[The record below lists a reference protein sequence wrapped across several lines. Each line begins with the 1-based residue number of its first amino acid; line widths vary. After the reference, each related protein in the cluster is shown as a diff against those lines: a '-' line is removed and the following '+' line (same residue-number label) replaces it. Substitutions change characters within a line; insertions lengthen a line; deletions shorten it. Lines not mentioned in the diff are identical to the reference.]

1 MQWRTTVVKNKSII
15 FADMKIMYCI
25 RGLHNSGGM
34 ERVLSVKANLLASRG
49 HEVSIVVLRLKGR
62 KPFFPIDPSVNIV
75 DLSAPYLS
83 LPGHPSSANAT
94 SDSPRT
100 TVSSAAGSASN
111 PASCSAIRESSAS
124 PVSSAVGSASSPST
138 GSARTESSAS
148 NPASCSAR
156 MEGVASVPAT
166 GASERLK
173 GSVRKR
179 LSRVVEM
186 LDPDVC
192 VSLCGPEV
200 RILPAVAGGRP
211 CVAEYHFSH
220 DKFYR
225 KYGGIFLYP
234 YAWLRT
240 HMLER
245 AVSEYG
251 CMVTLTEHD
260 LPIWKR
266 HCRRVER
273 IFNPVTTPPG
283 QVSRLAEK
291 RMIAVGRLEDQKN
304 FKDLVSAWSIVAERC
319 PDWRLEIFG
328 EGKLE
333 HALRSQIARLGLT
346 GSVILRG
353 VVKDIA
359 SEYSNSSALLMTSL
373 HEGFPL
379 ALVEASSFGL
389 PLISYDCPTGPSEII
404 IDAGDGGFDG
414 RGAGDGAGAGAG
426 AGARA
431 GAGAGAGTSVGADSG
446 AGADAGADAGDCDGA
461 DAGAG
466 VGTDAGADAGDC
478 DGAGAGTSVGVGAGA
493 DAGDC
498 DGAGADTNDGAD
510 AGADHCFN
518 SYGGDGA
525 GNVPAATL
533 DQAAGNTPNGYLVP
547 VGDVRT
553 LADRICR
560 IASDDNLRLRLGAAS
575 KASSHRFT
583 PETIISAW
591 EHLFSSLL

>member
-1 MQWRTTVVKNKSII
+1 MQWRTAVVKNKSII

-100 TVSSAAGSASN
+100 TVSSAVGSAAT
-111 PASCSAIRESSAS
+111 PATGSARTENSAS
-124 PVSSAVGSASSPST
+124 PASSAVGSA
-138 GSARTESSAS
+138 A
-148 NPASCSAR
+148 NL
-156 MEGVASVPAT
+156 AT

-173 GSVRKR
+173 GSVRER

-186 LDPDVC
+186 LEPDVC

-225 KYGGIFLYP
+225 KYGGIFMYP

-245 AVSEYG
+245 AVSEYD

-404 IDAGDGGFDG
+404 VDAGDGGDG
-414 RGAGDGAGAGAG
+414 G
-426 AGARA
+426 
-431 GAGAGAGTSVGADSG
+431 
-446 AGADAGADAGDCDGA
+446 
-461 DAGAG
+461 
-466 VGTDAGADAGDC
+466 
-478 DGAGAGTSVGVGAGA
+478 
-493 DAGDC
+493 
-498 DGAGADTNDGAD
+498 
-510 AGADHCFN
+510 
-518 SYGGDGA
+518 GA

-575 KASSHRFT
+575 KASSRRFT

>member
-1 MQWRTTVVKNKSII
+1 MQWRTAVVKNKSII

-100 TVSSAAGSASN
+100 TVSSAVGNAANPATGSARTENSASPASSAVASTSS
-111 PASCSAIRESSAS
+111 PASCSARTESSAS
-124 PVSSAVGSASSPST
+124 NPSTESAS
-138 GSARTESSAS
+138 TESSAS

-156 MEGVASVPAT
+156 TENSASPASSAAGIAPVPAT

-173 GSVRKR
+173 GSVRER
-179 LSRVVEM
+179 MSRVVEM

-225 KYGGIFLYP
+225 KYGGIFMYP

-245 AVSEYG
+245 AVSEYD

-404 IDAGDGGFDG
+404 VDAGD
-414 RGAGDGAGAGAG
+414 
-426 AGARA
+426 
-431 GAGAGAGTSVGADSG
+431 
-446 AGADAGADAGDCDGA
+446 
-461 DAGAG
+461 
-466 VGTDAGADAGDC
+466 
-478 DGAGAGTSVGVGAGA
+478 
-493 DAGDC
+493 
-498 DGAGADTNDGAD
+498 
-510 AGADHCFN
+510 
-518 SYGGDGA
+518 GDGA

-533 DQAAGNTPNGYLVP
+533 DQEAGNTPNGYLVP

-591 EHLFSSLL
+591 EHLFSSLH

>member
-1 MQWRTTVVKNKSII
+1 MQWRTAVVKNKSII

-83 LPGHPSSANAT
+83 LPGHPSSATAT

-100 TVSSAAGSASN
+100 TVSST
-111 PASCSAIRESSAS
+111 
-124 PVSSAVGSASSPST
+124 VGSAPGPAT

-148 NPASCSAR
+148 PVSSTVGITSTPASCSAR
-156 MEGVASVPAT
+156 TQGIASVPAT

-173 GSVRKR
+173 GSVRER

-186 LDPDVC
+186 LNPDVC

-200 RILPAVAGGRP
+200 RILPAVACGRP

-245 AVSEYG
+245 AVSEYD

-404 IDAGDGGFDG
+404 VDAGDGGD
-414 RGAGDGAGAGAG
+414 
-426 AGARA
+426 
-431 GAGAGAGTSVGADSG
+431 
-446 AGADAGADAGDCDGA
+446 
-461 DAGAG
+461 
-466 VGTDAGADAGDC
+466 
-478 DGAGAGTSVGVGAGA
+478 
-493 DAGDC
+493 
-498 DGAGADTNDGAD
+498 
-510 AGADHCFN
+510 
-518 SYGGDGA
+518 A

-533 DQAAGNTPNGYLVP
+533 DQVAGNTPNGYLVP

-560 IASDDNLRLRLGAAS
+560 IASDDSLRLRLGAAS

>member
-1 MQWRTTVVKNKSII
+1 MQWRTAVVKNKSII

-75 DLSAPYLS
+75 DLSAPS

-100 TVSSAAGSASN
+100 TVSSVAGNAPS
-111 PASCSAIRESSAS
+111 PASCSARTESSAS
-124 PVSSAVGSASSPST
+124 PVSSAVGSASGQAT
-138 GSARTESSAS
+138 CSARTEGSASPASSA
-148 NPASCSAR
+148 A
-156 MEGVASVPAT
+156 GVASVPST
-166 GASERLK
+166 MVSERLK
-173 GSVRKR
+173 GSVRER

-245 AVSEYG
+245 AVSEYD

-404 IDAGDGGFDG
+404 VDAGD
-414 RGAGDGAGAGAG
+414 
-426 AGARA
+426 
-431 GAGAGAGTSVGADSG
+431 
-446 AGADAGADAGDCDGA
+446 
-461 DAGAG
+461 
-466 VGTDAGADAGDC
+466 
-478 DGAGAGTSVGVGAGA
+478 
-493 DAGDC
+493 
-498 DGAGADTNDGAD
+498 
-510 AGADHCFN
+510 
-518 SYGGDGA
+518 GDGA

>member
-1 MQWRTTVVKNKSII
+1 MQWRTAVVKNKSII

-94 SDSPRT
+94 SDSPRS
-100 TVSSAAGSASN
+100 TVSSAVGNAANPATGSASTEGSTSSLATGS
-111 PASCSAIRESSAS
+111 ASKESSAS
-124 PVSSAVGSASSPST
+124 SPATGNARTEGSASSPST
-138 GSARTESSAS
+138 
-148 NPASCSAR
+148 
-156 MEGVASVPAT
+156 MV
-166 GASERLK
+166 SERLK
-173 GSVRKR
+173 GSVRER
-179 LSRVVEM
+179 MSRVVEM

-225 KYGGIFLYP
+225 KYGGIFMYP

-245 AVSEYG
+245 AVSEYD

-333 HALRSQIARLGLT
+333 NALRSQIDRLGLT

-404 IDAGDGGFDG
+404 VDAGDGG
-414 RGAGDGAGAGAG
+414 
-426 AGARA
+426 
-431 GAGAGAGTSVGADSG
+431 
-446 AGADAGADAGDCDGA
+446 
-461 DAGAG
+461 G
-466 VGTDAGADAGDC
+466 V
-478 DGAGAGTSVGVGAGA
+478 
-493 DAGDC
+493 
-498 DGAGADTNDGAD
+498 
-510 AGADHCFN
+510 
-518 SYGGDGA
+518 

-575 KASSHRFT
+575 KASSRRFT

>member
-1 MQWRTTVVKNKSII
+1 MQWRTAVVKNKSII

-83 LPGHPSSANAT
+83 LPGHPSSATAT

-100 TVSSAAGSASN
+100 TVSSTVGSAPG
-111 PASCSAIRESSAS
+111 PATGSARTESSAS
-124 PVSSAVGSASSPST
+124 PVSSAVGSTSVPST
-138 GSARTESSAS
+138 ESASTESSASNLASGSARTESSAS
-148 NPASCSAR
+148 PVSSAVGSTSGLATESASTESSTSSSASCSARTECSASPVSSTVGITSTPASCSAR
-156 MEGVASVPAT
+156 TQGIASVPAT

-173 GSVRKR
+173 GSVRER

-186 LDPDVC
+186 LNPDVC

-200 RILPAVAGGRP
+200 RILPAVACGRP

-225 KYGGIFLYP
+225 KYGGIFMYP

-245 AVSEYG
+245 AVSEYD

-404 IDAGDGGFDG
+404 VDAGDGG
-414 RGAGDGAGAGAG
+414 
-426 AGARA
+426 
-431 GAGAGAGTSVGADSG
+431 
-446 AGADAGADAGDCDGA
+446 
-461 DAGAG
+461 G
-466 VGTDAGADAGDC
+466 V
-478 DGAGAGTSVGVGAGA
+478 
-493 DAGDC
+493 
-498 DGAGADTNDGAD
+498 
-510 AGADHCFN
+510 
-518 SYGGDGA
+518 

-533 DQAAGNTPNGYLVP
+533 DQEAGNTPNGYLVP

-560 IASDDNLRLRLGAAS
+560 IASDNNLRLRLGAAS

>member
-1 MQWRTTVVKNKSII
+1 M
-15 FADMKIMYCI
+15 
-25 RGLHNSGGM
+25 
-34 ERVLSVKANLLASRG
+34 
-49 HEVSIVVLRLKGR
+49 
-62 KPFFPIDPSVNIV
+62 
-75 DLSAPYLS
+75 
-83 LPGHPSSANAT
+83 
-94 SDSPRT
+94 
-100 TVSSAAGSASN
+100 
-111 PASCSAIRESSAS
+111 
-124 PVSSAVGSASSPST
+124 
-138 GSARTESSAS
+138 
-148 NPASCSAR
+148 
-156 MEGVASVPAT
+156 
-166 GASERLK
+166 
-173 GSVRKR
+173 
-179 LSRVVEM
+179 SRVVEM

-225 KYGGIFLYP
+225 KYGGIFMYP

-245 AVSEYG
+245 AVSEYD

-404 IDAGDGGFDG
+404 VDAGDGGFDG
-414 RGAGDGAGAGAG
+414 DGGGVGAGAGDGAGAD
-426 AGARA
+426 
-431 GAGAGAGTSVGADSG
+431 AGTSVGAGAGAG

-461 DAGAG
+461 GAG
-466 VGTDAGADAGDC
+466 
-478 DGAGAGTSVGVGAGA
+478 
-493 DAGDC
+493 
-498 DGAGADTNDGAD
+498 TNDGAD
-510 AGADHCFN
+510 AGADHCVN
-518 SYGGDGA
+518 SYGGNGA

-533 DQAAGNTPNGYLVP
+533 DQEAGNTPNGYLVP

>member
-1 MQWRTTVVKNKSII
+1 M
-15 FADMKIMYCI
+15 
-25 RGLHNSGGM
+25 
-34 ERVLSVKANLLASRG
+34 LSVKANLLASRG

-75 DLSAPYLS
+75 DLSAPCLS

-100 TVSSAAGSASN
+100 TVSSA
-111 PASCSAIRESSAS
+111 
-124 PVSSAVGSASSPST
+124 VGSTSS
-138 GSARTESSAS
+138 
-148 NPASCSAR
+148 PASCSAR
-156 MEGVASVPAT
+156 TENITSSPSTMV
-166 GASERLK
+166 SERLK

-200 RILPAVAGGRP
+200 RILPAAAGGRP

-225 KYGGIFLYP
+225 KYGGIFMYP

-245 AVSEYG
+245 AVSEYD

-304 FKDLVSAWSIVAERC
+304 FKDLVSAWSIVAERF

-404 IDAGDGGFDG
+404 VDAGDGGF
-414 RGAGDGAGAGAG
+414 
-426 AGARA
+426 
-431 GAGAGAGTSVGADSG
+431 
-446 AGADAGADAGDCDGA
+446 
-461 DAGAG
+461 
-466 VGTDAGADAGDC
+466 
-478 DGAGAGTSVGVGAGA
+478 
-493 DAGDC
+493 
-498 DGAGADTNDGAD
+498 
-510 AGADHCFN
+510 
-518 SYGGDGA
+518 

-575 KASSHRFT
+575 KASSRRFT

>member
-1 MQWRTTVVKNKSII
+1 MQWRTAVVKNKSII

-100 TVSSAAGSASN
+100 TVSSAVGST
-111 PASCSAIRESSAS
+111 AS
-124 PVSSAVGSASSPST
+124 PAT
-138 GSARTESSAS
+138 GSARTE
-148 NPASCSAR
+148 
-156 MEGVASVPAT
+156 GIASVPAT

-225 KYGGIFLYP
+225 KYGGIFMYP

-245 AVSEYG
+245 AVSEYD

-404 IDAGDGGFDG
+404 VDAGDGG
-414 RGAGDGAGAGAG
+414 
-426 AGARA
+426 
-431 GAGAGAGTSVGADSG
+431 
-446 AGADAGADAGDCDGA
+446 
-461 DAGAG
+461 G
-466 VGTDAGADAGDC
+466 V
-478 DGAGAGTSVGVGAGA
+478 
-493 DAGDC
+493 
-498 DGAGADTNDGAD
+498 
-510 AGADHCFN
+510 
-518 SYGGDGA
+518 

>member
-1 MQWRTTVVKNKSII
+1 MQWRTAVVKNKSII

-100 TVSSAAGSASN
+100 TVSSAVGSAPG
-111 PASCSAIRESSAS
+111 PATGSARTENIAS
-124 PVSSAVGSASSPST
+124 PVSSAAGIASNPATGSASTESSAANPAT
-138 GSARTESSAS
+138 ERARTESITSS
-148 NPASCSAR
+148 
-156 MEGVASVPAT
+156 PAT
-166 GASERLK
+166 MASERLK

-225 KYGGIFLYP
+225 KYGGIFMYP

-245 AVSEYG
+245 AVSEYD

-404 IDAGDGGFDG
+404 IDAGDGG
-414 RGAGDGAGAGAG
+414 
-426 AGARA
+426 
-431 GAGAGAGTSVGADSG
+431 
-446 AGADAGADAGDCDGA
+446 
-461 DAGAG
+461 G
-466 VGTDAGADAGDC
+466 V
-478 DGAGAGTSVGVGAGA
+478 
-493 DAGDC
+493 
-498 DGAGADTNDGAD
+498 
-510 AGADHCFN
+510 
-518 SYGGDGA
+518 

-575 KASSHRFT
+575 KASSRRFT

>member
-1 MQWRTTVVKNKSII
+1 MQWRTAVVKNKSII

-83 LPGHPSSANAT
+83 LPGHSSSANAT
-94 SDSPRT
+94 SDSPRS
-100 TVSSAAGSASN
+100 TVSSTVGSAPGPATGSASTESSASPVTSAAGN
-111 PASCSAIRESSAS
+111 AASPASCSASTESNAASPASCSARTESSAS
-124 PVSSAVGSASSPST
+124 PVSSAAGITSVPST
-138 GSARTESSAS
+138 MAA
-148 NPASCSAR
+148 
-156 MEGVASVPAT
+156 
-166 GASERLK
+166 ERLK
-173 GSVRKR
+173 GSVRER

-225 KYGGIFLYP
+225 KYGGIFMYP

-245 AVSEYG
+245 AVSEYD

-404 IDAGDGGFDG
+404 VDAGDGG
-414 RGAGDGAGAGAG
+414 
-426 AGARA
+426 
-431 GAGAGAGTSVGADSG
+431 
-446 AGADAGADAGDCDGA
+446 
-461 DAGAG
+461 
-466 VGTDAGADAGDC
+466 
-478 DGAGAGTSVGVGAGA
+478 
-493 DAGDC
+493 
-498 DGAGADTNDGAD
+498 
-510 AGADHCFN
+510 
-518 SYGGDGA
+518 GA
-525 GNVPAATL
+525 GNVPAATF

-575 KASSHRFT
+575 KASSRRFT

>member
-1 MQWRTTVVKNKSII
+1 MQWRTAVVKNKSII

-83 LPGHPSSANAT
+83 LPGHPSSATAT

-100 TVSSAAGSASN
+100 TVSSTVGSAPG
-111 PASCSAIRESSAS
+111 PATGSARTESSAS
-124 PVSSAVGSASSPST
+124 PVSSAVGSTSVPST
-138 GSARTESSAS
+138 ESASTESSASNLASGSARTESSAS
-148 NPASCSAR
+148 PVSSAVGSTSGLATESASTESSTSSSASCSARTECSASPVSSTVGITSTPASCSAR
-156 MEGVASVPAT
+156 TQGIASVPAT

-173 GSVRKR
+173 GSVRER

-186 LDPDVC
+186 LNPDVC

-200 RILPAVAGGRP
+200 RILPAVACGRP

-225 KYGGIFLYP
+225 KYGGIFMYP

-245 AVSEYG
+245 AVSEYD

-404 IDAGDGGFDG
+404 VDAGDGGD
-414 RGAGDGAGAGAG
+414 
-426 AGARA
+426 
-431 GAGAGAGTSVGADSG
+431 
-446 AGADAGADAGDCDGA
+446 
-461 DAGAG
+461 
-466 VGTDAGADAGDC
+466 
-478 DGAGAGTSVGVGAGA
+478 
-493 DAGDC
+493 
-498 DGAGADTNDGAD
+498 
-510 AGADHCFN
+510 
-518 SYGGDGA
+518 A

-533 DQAAGNTPNGYLVP
+533 DQVAGNTPNGYLVP

-560 IASDDNLRLRLGAAS
+560 IASDDSLRLRLGAAS
-575 KASSHRFT
+575 KASSRRFT

>member
-1 MQWRTTVVKNKSII
+1 MQWRTAVVKNKSII

-83 LPGHPSSANAT
+83 LPGHPSSATAT

-100 TVSSAAGSASN
+100 TVSSTVGSAPG
-111 PASCSAIRESSAS
+111 PATGSARTESSAS
-124 PVSSAVGSASSPST
+124 PVSSAVGSTSGLATESASTESST
-138 GSARTESSAS
+138 SSSASCSARTECSAS
-148 NPASCSAR
+148 PVSSTVGIASTPASCSAST
-156 MEGVASVPAT
+156 EGVASVPAT

-225 KYGGIFLYP
+225 KYGGIFMYP

-245 AVSEYG
+245 AVSEYD

-404 IDAGDGGFDG
+404 VDAGDGGD
-414 RGAGDGAGAGAG
+414 
-426 AGARA
+426 
-431 GAGAGAGTSVGADSG
+431 
-446 AGADAGADAGDCDGA
+446 
-461 DAGAG
+461 
-466 VGTDAGADAGDC
+466 
-478 DGAGAGTSVGVGAGA
+478 
-493 DAGDC
+493 
-498 DGAGADTNDGAD
+498 
-510 AGADHCFN
+510 
-518 SYGGDGA
+518 A

-533 DQAAGNTPNGYLVP
+533 DQVAGNTPNGYLVP

-560 IASDDNLRLRLGAAS
+560 IASDDSLRLRLGAAS

>member
-1 MQWRTTVVKNKSII
+1 M
-15 FADMKIMYCI
+15 
-25 RGLHNSGGM
+25 
-34 ERVLSVKANLLASRG
+34 LSVKANLLASRG

-83 LPGHPSSANAT
+83 LPGHSSSANAT

-100 TVSSAAGSASN
+100 TVSSAVGSTSV
-111 PASCSAIRESSAS
+111 PASCSARTESIAS
-124 PVSSAVGSASSPST
+124 PVSSAVGSTPGSASC
-138 GSARTESSAS
+138 SARTECSAS
-148 NPASCSAR
+148 PVSSTVGIASTPASCSAST
-156 MEGVASVPAT
+156 EGVASVLAT

-179 LSRVVEM
+179 LARVVEM

-225 KYGGIFLYP
+225 KYGGIFMYP

-245 AVSEYG
+245 AVSEYD

-414 RGAGDGAGAGAG
+414 DGAGAGAGAGDGAGGGADVG

-431 GAGAGAGTSVGADSG
+431 GAGAGAGTSVGAD
-446 AGADAGADAGDCDGA
+446 A
-461 DAGAG
+461 
-466 VGTDAGADAGDC
+466 V
-478 DGAGAGTSVGVGAGA
+478 
-493 DAGDC
+493 
-498 DGAGADTNDGAD
+498 
-510 AGADHCFN
+510 ADHCVN

-525 GNVPAATL
+525 GNVPAATF

-575 KASSHRFT
+575 KASSRRFT

>member
-1 MQWRTTVVKNKSII
+1 
-15 FADMKIMYCI
+15 
-25 RGLHNSGGM
+25 
-34 ERVLSVKANLLASRG
+34 
-49 HEVSIVVLRLKGR
+49 
-62 KPFFPIDPSVNIV
+62 
-75 DLSAPYLS
+75 
-83 LPGHPSSANAT
+83 
-94 SDSPRT
+94 
-100 TVSSAAGSASN
+100 
-111 PASCSAIRESSAS
+111 
-124 PVSSAVGSASSPST
+124 
-138 GSARTESSAS
+138 
-148 NPASCSAR
+148 
-156 MEGVASVPAT
+156 
-166 GASERLK
+166 
-173 GSVRKR
+173 
-179 LSRVVEM
+179 M

-225 KYGGIFLYP
+225 KYGGIFMYP

-245 AVSEYG
+245 AVSEYD

-404 IDAGDGGFDG
+404 VDAGDGGFDG
-414 RGAGDGAGAGAG
+414 RGGGAGAGV
-426 AGARA
+426 
-431 GAGAGAGTSVGADSG
+431 GAGAGTS
-446 AGADAGADAGDCDGA
+446 DGA
-461 DAGAG
+461 DA
-466 VGTDAGADAGDC
+466 V
-478 DGAGAGTSVGVGAGA
+478 
-493 DAGDC
+493 
-498 DGAGADTNDGAD
+498 
-510 AGADHCFN
+510 ADHCFN

-533 DQAAGNTPNGYLVP
+533 DQEAGNTPNGYLVP

-575 KASSHRFT
+575 KASSRRFT

>member
-1 MQWRTTVVKNKSII
+1 
-15 FADMKIMYCI
+15 MKIMYCI

-94 SDSPRT
+94 SDSPRS

-111 PASCSAIRESSAS
+111 PASCSAIMESSAS
-124 PVSSAVGSASSPST
+124 PVSSAAGNAASPATGSASTESSTSSPASCSARTESITSRPAT
-138 GSARTESSAS
+138 GSARTE
-148 NPASCSAR
+148 
-156 MEGVASVPAT
+156 GIASVPAT

-173 GSVRKR
+173 GSVRKQ

-245 AVSEYG
+245 AVSEYD

-389 PLISYDCPTGPSEII
+389 PLLSYDCPTGPSEII
-404 IDAGDGGFDG
+404 VDAGDGG
-414 RGAGDGAGAGAG
+414 
-426 AGARA
+426 
-431 GAGAGAGTSVGADSG
+431 
-446 AGADAGADAGDCDGA
+446 
-461 DAGAG
+461 G
-466 VGTDAGADAGDC
+466 V
-478 DGAGAGTSVGVGAGA
+478 
-493 DAGDC
+493 
-498 DGAGADTNDGAD
+498 
-510 AGADHCFN
+510 
-518 SYGGDGA
+518 

-533 DQAAGNTPNGYLVP
+533 NQAAGNTPNGYLVP

-591 EHLFSSLL
+591 EHLFFSLL

>member
-1 MQWRTTVVKNKSII
+1 MQWRTAVVKNKSII

-100 TVSSAAGSASN
+100 TVSSAVGSTSSL
-111 PASCSAIRESSAS
+111 ASCSARTENSAS
-124 PVSSAVGSASSPST
+124 PVSSA
-138 GSARTESSAS
+138 
-148 NPASCSAR
+148 
-156 MEGVASVPAT
+156 EGIAPGLAT

-225 KYGGIFLYP
+225 KYGGIFMYP

-245 AVSEYG
+245 AVSEYD

-404 IDAGDGGFDG
+404 VDAGDGGFDG
-414 RGAGDGAGAGAG
+414 RGAGDGAGAGGGAGTCDG

-431 GAGAGAGTSVGADSG
+431 GAGAGAGTSVGAD
-446 AGADAGADAGDCDGA
+446 A
-461 DAGAG
+461 
-466 VGTDAGADAGDC
+466 V
-478 DGAGAGTSVGVGAGA
+478 
-493 DAGDC
+493 
-498 DGAGADTNDGAD
+498 
-510 AGADHCFN
+510 ADHCFN

-575 KASSHRFT
+575 KASSRRFT

-591 EHLFSSLL
+591 EHLFSSLH

>member
-1 MQWRTTVVKNKSII
+1 MQWRTAVVKNKSII

-100 TVSSAAGSASN
+100 TVSSAVGST
-111 PASCSAIRESSAS
+111 AS
-124 PVSSAVGSASSPST
+124 PAT
-138 GSARTESSAS
+138 GSARTE
-148 NPASCSAR
+148 
-156 MEGVASVPAT
+156 GIASVPAT

-225 KYGGIFLYP
+225 KYGGIFMYP

-245 AVSEYG
+245 AVSEYD

-404 IDAGDGGFDG
+404 VDAGDGGFDG
-414 RGAGDGAGAGAG
+414 DGRGAGAGAG
-426 AGARA
+426 A
-431 GAGAGAGTSVGADSG
+431 D
-446 AGADAGADAGDCDGA
+446 
-461 DAGAG
+461 
-466 VGTDAGADAGDC
+466 
-478 DGAGAGTSVGVGAGA
+478 
-493 DAGDC
+493 
-498 DGAGADTNDGAD
+498 
-510 AGADHCFN
+510 
-518 SYGGDGA
+518 A

-575 KASSHRFT
+575 KASSRRFT

>member
-1 MQWRTTVVKNKSII
+1 M
-15 FADMKIMYCI
+15 
-25 RGLHNSGGM
+25 
-34 ERVLSVKANLLASRG
+34 LSVKANLLASRG

-94 SDSPRT
+94 SDSPRS

-111 PASCSAIRESSAS
+111 PASCSAIMESSAS
-124 PVSSAVGSASSPST
+124 PVSSAAGNAASPATGSASTESSTSSPASCSARTESITSRPAT
-138 GSARTESSAS
+138 GSARTE
-148 NPASCSAR
+148 
-156 MEGVASVPAT
+156 GVAPVPST
-166 GASERLK
+166 MASERLK

-225 KYGGIFLYP
+225 KYGGIFMYP

-245 AVSEYG
+245 AVSEYD

-404 IDAGDGGFDG
+404 VDAGDGG
-414 RGAGDGAGAGAG
+414 
-426 AGARA
+426 
-431 GAGAGAGTSVGADSG
+431 
-446 AGADAGADAGDCDGA
+446 
-461 DAGAG
+461 G
-466 VGTDAGADAGDC
+466 V
-478 DGAGAGTSVGVGAGA
+478 
-493 DAGDC
+493 
-498 DGAGADTNDGAD
+498 
-510 AGADHCFN
+510 
-518 SYGGDGA
+518 

-533 DQAAGNTPNGYLVP
+533 NQAAGNTPNGYLVP

>member
-100 TVSSAAGSASN
+100 TVSSAVGST
-111 PASCSAIRESSAS
+111 AS
-124 PVSSAVGSASSPST
+124 PAT
-138 GSARTESSAS
+138 GSARTE
-148 NPASCSAR
+148 
-156 MEGVASVPAT
+156 GIASVPAT

-225 KYGGIFLYP
+225 KYGGIFMYP

-245 AVSEYG
+245 AVSEYD

-404 IDAGDGGFDG
+404 VDAGDGG
-414 RGAGDGAGAGAG
+414 
-426 AGARA
+426 
-431 GAGAGAGTSVGADSG
+431 
-446 AGADAGADAGDCDGA
+446 
-461 DAGAG
+461 G
-466 VGTDAGADAGDC
+466 V
-478 DGAGAGTSVGVGAGA
+478 
-493 DAGDC
+493 
-498 DGAGADTNDGAD
+498 
-510 AGADHCFN
+510 
-518 SYGGDGA
+518 

-533 DQAAGNTPNGYLVP
+533 NQAAGNTPNGYLVP

>member
-1 MQWRTTVVKNKSII
+1 MQWRTAVVKNKSII

-94 SDSPRT
+94 SNSPRT
-100 TVSSAAGSASN
+100 TVSSTVGSTSSS
-111 PASCSAIRESSAS
+111 ASCSARTENSAS
-124 PVSSAVGSASSPST
+124 PASSAVGTTSVPST
-138 GSARTESSAS
+138 GSARTESITPSPS
-148 NPASCSAR
+148 T
-156 MEGVASVPAT
+156 M
-166 GASERLK
+166 ASERLK
-173 GSVRKR
+173 GSVRER

-225 KYGGIFLYP
+225 KYGGIFMYP

-245 AVSEYG
+245 AVSEYD

-404 IDAGDGGFDG
+404 VDA
-414 RGAGDGAGAGAG
+414 
-426 AGARA
+426 
-431 GAGAGAGTSVGADSG
+431 
-446 AGADAGADAGDCDGA
+446 
-461 DAGAG
+461 
-466 VGTDAGADAGDC
+466 
-478 DGAGAGTSVGVGAGA
+478 
-493 DAGDC
+493 
-498 DGAGADTNDGAD
+498 
-510 AGADHCFN
+510 
-518 SYGGDGA
+518 GDGA
-525 GNVPAATL
+525 GNVPEATL

-575 KASSHRFT
+575 KASSRRFT

>member
-1 MQWRTTVVKNKSII
+1 MQWRTAVVKNKSII

-94 SDSPRT
+94 SDSPRST
-100 TVSSAAGSASN
+100 VSSAVGSAVNPATGSARTENSASPAFSAVGSTSVPSTESASTESSAYTVSSAVGSAASPASCSARTESIAYTVSSAAGNAASPATGSA
-111 PASCSAIRESSAS
+111 RTESSAS
-124 PVSSAVGSASSPST
+124 PVSSAVGITSGPAT
-138 GSARTESSAS
+138 GNARTESIASPVSSAVGS
-148 NPASCSAR
+148 TPGLASCSAR
-156 MEGVASVPAT
+156 TENIASPASSAAGITSVPST
-166 GASERLK
+166 MVSERLK

-179 LSRVVEM
+179 LARVVEM

-245 AVSEYG
+245 AVSEYD

-404 IDAGDGGFDG
+404 VDAGDGG
-414 RGAGDGAGAGAG
+414 
-426 AGARA
+426 
-431 GAGAGAGTSVGADSG
+431 
-446 AGADAGADAGDCDGA
+446 
-461 DAGAG
+461 G
-466 VGTDAGADAGDC
+466 V
-478 DGAGAGTSVGVGAGA
+478 
-493 DAGDC
+493 
-498 DGAGADTNDGAD
+498 
-510 AGADHCFN
+510 
-518 SYGGDGA
+518 

>member
-100 TVSSAAGSASN
+100 TVSSA
-111 PASCSAIRESSAS
+111 
-124 PVSSAVGSASSPST
+124 VGIASSPAT

-148 NPASCSAR
+148 PVSSAA
-156 MEGVASVPAT
+156 GIASVPAT

-179 LSRVVEM
+179 LARVVEM

-245 AVSEYG
+245 AVSEYD

-404 IDAGDGGFDG
+404 VDAGDGG
-414 RGAGDGAGAGAG
+414 
-426 AGARA
+426 
-431 GAGAGAGTSVGADSG
+431 
-446 AGADAGADAGDCDGA
+446 
-461 DAGAG
+461 G
-466 VGTDAGADAGDC
+466 V
-478 DGAGAGTSVGVGAGA
+478 
-493 DAGDC
+493 
-498 DGAGADTNDGAD
+498 
-510 AGADHCFN
+510 
-518 SYGGDGA
+518 

-533 DQAAGNTPNGYLVP
+533 DQEAGNTPNGYLVP

>member
-1 MQWRTTVVKNKSII
+1 MKNKSII

-94 SDSPRT
+94 SDSPRS

-111 PASCSAIRESSAS
+111 PASCSAIMESSAS
-124 PVSSAVGSASSPST
+124 PVSSAAGNAASPATGSASTESSTSSPASCSARTESITSRPAT
-138 GSARTESSAS
+138 GSARTE
-148 NPASCSAR
+148 
-156 MEGVASVPAT
+156 GVAPVPST
-166 GASERLK
+166 MASERLK

-225 KYGGIFLYP
+225 KYGGIFMYP

-245 AVSEYG
+245 AVSEYD

-404 IDAGDGGFDG
+404 VDAGDGG
-414 RGAGDGAGAGAG
+414 
-426 AGARA
+426 
-431 GAGAGAGTSVGADSG
+431 
-446 AGADAGADAGDCDGA
+446 
-461 DAGAG
+461 G
-466 VGTDAGADAGDC
+466 V
-478 DGAGAGTSVGVGAGA
+478 
-493 DAGDC
+493 
-498 DGAGADTNDGAD
+498 
-510 AGADHCFN
+510 
-518 SYGGDGA
+518 

-533 DQAAGNTPNGYLVP
+533 NQAAGNTPNGYLVP

>member
-1 MQWRTTVVKNKSII
+1 M
-15 FADMKIMYCI
+15 
-25 RGLHNSGGM
+25 
-34 ERVLSVKANLLASRG
+34 LSVKANLLASRG

-94 SDSPRT
+94 SDSPRS
-100 TVSSAAGSASN
+100 TVSSAVGSTPNPVTGSASTESSASN
-111 PASCSAIRESSAS
+111 PASCSAIRESSAYT
-124 PVSSAVGSASSPST
+124 VSSAAGNAANPAT
-138 GSARTESSAS
+138 GSARMESIAPSL
-148 NPASCSAR
+148 
-156 MEGVASVPAT
+156 AT

-173 GSVRKR
+173 GSVRER

-225 KYGGIFLYP
+225 KYGGIFMYP

-245 AVSEYG
+245 AVSEYD

-404 IDAGDGGFDG
+404 VDAGD
-414 RGAGDGAGAGAG
+414 
-426 AGARA
+426 
-431 GAGAGAGTSVGADSG
+431 
-446 AGADAGADAGDCDGA
+446 
-461 DAGAG
+461 
-466 VGTDAGADAGDC
+466 
-478 DGAGAGTSVGVGAGA
+478 
-493 DAGDC
+493 
-498 DGAGADTNDGAD
+498 
-510 AGADHCFN
+510 
-518 SYGGDGA
+518 GDGA

>member
-1 MQWRTTVVKNKSII
+1 M
-15 FADMKIMYCI
+15 
-25 RGLHNSGGM
+25 
-34 ERVLSVKANLLASRG
+34 LSVKANLLASRG

-94 SDSPRT
+94 SDSPRS

-111 PASCSAIRESSAS
+111 PASCSAIMESSAS
-124 PVSSAVGSASSPST
+124 PVSSAAGNAASPATGSASTESSTSSPASCSARTESITSRPAT
-138 GSARTESSAS
+138 GSARTE
-148 NPASCSAR
+148 
-156 MEGVASVPAT
+156 GVAPVPST
-166 GASERLK
+166 MASERLK

-225 KYGGIFLYP
+225 KYGGIFMYP

-245 AVSEYG
+245 AVSEYD

-404 IDAGDGGFDG
+404 VDAGDGGD
-414 RGAGDGAGAGAG
+414 
-426 AGARA
+426 
-431 GAGAGAGTSVGADSG
+431 
-446 AGADAGADAGDCDGA
+446 
-461 DAGAG
+461 
-466 VGTDAGADAGDC
+466 
-478 DGAGAGTSVGVGAGA
+478 
-493 DAGDC
+493 
-498 DGAGADTNDGAD
+498 
-510 AGADHCFN
+510 
-518 SYGGDGA
+518 A

-533 DQAAGNTPNGYLVP
+533 DQEAGNTPNGYLVP

-591 EHLFSSLL
+591 EHLFFSLL

>member
-1 MQWRTTVVKNKSII
+1 M
-15 FADMKIMYCI
+15 
-25 RGLHNSGGM
+25 
-34 ERVLSVKANLLASRG
+34 LSVKANLLASRG

-100 TVSSAAGSASN
+100 TVSSAVGSTSVPSTESAS
-111 PASCSAIRESSAS
+111 
-124 PVSSAVGSASSPST
+124 
-138 GSARTESSAS
+138 TESSAS

-156 MEGVASVPAT
+156 TENSASPASSAEGIASGPAT
-166 GASERLK
+166 MASERLK
-173 GSVRKR
+173 GSVRER

-225 KYGGIFLYP
+225 KYGGIFMYP

-245 AVSEYG
+245 AVSEYD

-404 IDAGDGGFDG
+404 VDAGDGGFDG
-414 RGAGDGAGAGAG
+414 DGRGAGAGAGDGAGGGA
-426 AGARA
+426 
-431 GAGAGAGTSVGADSG
+431 S
-446 AGADAGADAGDCDGA
+446 DGA
-461 DAGAG
+461 DA
-466 VGTDAGADAGDC
+466 DAGADAGDC
-478 DGAGAGTSVGVGAGA
+478 DGAGAG
-493 DAGDC
+493 
-498 DGAGADTNDGAD
+498 TNDGAD

-518 SYGGDGA
+518 SYGGNGA
-525 GNVPAATL
+525 GNVPAATF

-575 KASSHRFT
+575 KASSRRFT

>member
-94 SDSPRT
+94 SDSPRST
-100 TVSSAAGSASN
+100 
-111 PASCSAIRESSAS
+111 
-124 PVSSAVGSASSPST
+124 VSSAVGSAATPASC
-138 GSARTESSAS
+138 SARTESSAS
-148 NPASCSAR
+148 PVTSAAGSTSVPSTESASTESSASPASSAS
-156 MEGVASVPAT
+156 GSASNPST
-166 GASERLK
+166 MASERLK
-173 GSVRKR
+173 GSVRER

-225 KYGGIFLYP
+225 KYGGIFMYP

-245 AVSEYG
+245 AVSEYD

-283 QVSRLAEK
+283 QVSRLAKK

-333 HALRSQIARLGLT
+333 NALRSQITRLGLT

-404 IDAGDGGFDG
+404 VDAGDGG
-414 RGAGDGAGAGAG
+414 
-426 AGARA
+426 
-431 GAGAGAGTSVGADSG
+431 
-446 AGADAGADAGDCDGA
+446 
-461 DAGAG
+461 G
-466 VGTDAGADAGDC
+466 V
-478 DGAGAGTSVGVGAGA
+478 
-493 DAGDC
+493 
-498 DGAGADTNDGAD
+498 
-510 AGADHCFN
+510 
-518 SYGGDGA
+518 
-525 GNVPAATL
+525 GNVPEATL
-533 DQAAGNTPNGYLVP
+533 DQEAGNTPNGYLVP

-575 KASSHRFT
+575 KASSRRFT

-591 EHLFSSLL
+591 EHLFFSLL

>member
-1 MQWRTTVVKNKSII
+1 MQWRTAVVKNKSII

-34 ERVLSVKANLLASRG
+34 ERVLSVKANLLVSRG

-100 TVSSAAGSASN
+100 TVSSAVGSAAT
-111 PASCSAIRESSAS
+111 PATGSARRENSAYM
-124 PVSSAVGSASSPST
+124 VSSAVGSASSPAT
-138 GSARTESSAS
+138 GNARTQGSTS
-148 NPASCSAR
+148 NPST
-156 MEGVASVPAT
+156 M
-166 GASERLK
+166 ASERLK
-173 GSVRKR
+173 GSVRER

-225 KYGGIFLYP
+225 KYGGIFMYP

-245 AVSEYG
+245 AVSEYD

-404 IDAGDGGFDG
+404 IDAGPGGFDG
-414 RGAGDGAGAGAG
+414 DGRGAGAGAGDGAGVDAGAGDGAGA
-426 AGARA
+426 
-431 GAGAGAGTSVGADSG
+431 D
-446 AGADAGADAGDCDGA
+446 
-461 DAGAG
+461 
-466 VGTDAGADAGDC
+466 
-478 DGAGAGTSVGVGAGA
+478 
-493 DAGDC
+493 
-498 DGAGADTNDGAD
+498 
-510 AGADHCFN
+510 
-518 SYGGDGA
+518 A

>member
-1 MQWRTTVVKNKSII
+1 MQWRTAVVKNKSII

-94 SDSPRT
+94 SDSPRSM
-100 TVSSAAGSASN
+100 VSSAVGSTSSLASCSTRTENSVSPDSSAVGTTSVPSTGSASTEGSASN
-111 PASCSAIRESSAS
+111 PASCSAIMESIAS
-124 PVSSAVGSASSPST
+124 PVSLAVGSTSSPAPGSARTENIAPSPATGSGRTESSVSPDSSAVGTTSVPSPGSARTENIAPSPST
-138 GSARTESSAS
+138 GSARMEGSAS
-148 NPASCSAR
+148 SPASCSAR
-156 MEGVASVPAT
+156 TQGITSVQSTMA
-166 GASERLK
+166 AERLK

-225 KYGGIFLYP
+225 KYGGIFMYP

-245 AVSEYG
+245 AVSEYD

-379 ALVEASSFGL
+379 ALVEASSLGL
-389 PLISYDCPTGPSEII
+389 PLVSYDCPTGPSEII
-404 IDAGDGGFDG
+404 IDAGAGG
-414 RGAGDGAGAGAG
+414 
-426 AGARA
+426 
-431 GAGAGAGTSVGADSG
+431 
-446 AGADAGADAGDCDGA
+446 
-461 DAGAG
+461 G
-466 VGTDAGADAGDC
+466 VG
-478 DGAGAGTSVGVGAGA
+478 
-493 DAGDC
+493 
-498 DGAGADTNDGAD
+498 
-510 AGADHCFN
+510 
-518 SYGGDGA
+518 
-525 GNVPAATL
+525 NVSAATL

>member
-1 MQWRTTVVKNKSII
+1 MQWRTAVVKNKSII

-94 SDSPRT
+94 SDSPRS
-100 TVSSAAGSASN
+100 TVSST
-111 PASCSAIRESSAS
+111 
-124 PVSSAVGSASSPST
+124 VGSAPGPAT

-148 NPASCSAR
+148 PVTSAAGSAASLATESARTESSAYTVSSAAGSTPVPASCSAR
-156 MEGVASVPAT
+156 TESSASPVFSAVGSTSSPASCSARTESSASPASSAAGSASVPST
-166 GASERLK
+166 MASERLK

-179 LSRVVEM
+179 LARVVEM

-225 KYGGIFLYP
+225 KYGGIFMYP

-245 AVSEYG
+245 AVSEYD

-404 IDAGDGGFDG
+404 VDAGDG
-414 RGAGDGAGAGAG
+414 
-426 AGARA
+426 
-431 GAGAGAGTSVGADSG
+431 
-446 AGADAGADAGDCDGA
+446 
-461 DAGAG
+461 
-466 VGTDAGADAGDC
+466 
-478 DGAGAGTSVGVGAGA
+478 
-493 DAGDC
+493 
-498 DGAGADTNDGAD
+498 N
-510 AGADHCFN
+510 
-518 SYGGDGA
+518 GA

-533 DQAAGNTPNGYLVP
+533 DQASGNTPNGYLVP

-575 KASSHRFT
+575 KASSRRFT

-591 EHLFSSLL
+591 EHLFFSLL

>member
-1 MQWRTTVVKNKSII
+1 MQWRTAVVKNKSII

-34 ERVLSVKANLLASRG
+34 ERVLSVKANILVSRG

-94 SDSPRT
+94 SDSPRS
-100 TVSSAAGSASN
+100 TVSSAVGSVSN
-111 PASCSAIRESSAS
+111 PASCSARAEISAYTVSSAVGNAANPATGSARRESSAS
-124 PVSSAVGSASSPST
+124 PVSSTVGSASSPAT
-138 GSARTESSAS
+138 GSASTESSAS
-148 NPASCSAR
+148 NPATGSAI
-156 MEGVASVPAT
+156 MESSASPVSSAAGITPGPST
-166 GASERLK
+166 MASERLK
-173 GSVRKR
+173 GSVRER
-179 LSRVVEM
+179 LARVVEM

-225 KYGGIFLYP
+225 KYGGIFMYP

-245 AVSEYG
+245 AVSEYD

-319 PDWRLEIFG
+319 PDWILEIFG

-404 IDAGDGGFDG
+404 VDA
-414 RGAGDGAGAGAG
+414 
-426 AGARA
+426 
-431 GAGAGAGTSVGADSG
+431 
-446 AGADAGADAGDCDGA
+446 
-461 DAGAG
+461 
-466 VGTDAGADAGDC
+466 
-478 DGAGAGTSVGVGAGA
+478 
-493 DAGDC
+493 
-498 DGAGADTNDGAD
+498 
-510 AGADHCFN
+510 
-518 SYGGDGA
+518 GDGA

-575 KASSHRFT
+575 KASSRRFT

>member
-1 MQWRTTVVKNKSII
+1 MQWRTAVVKNKSII

-83 LPGHPSSANAT
+83 FPGHPSSANAT

-100 TVSSAAGSASN
+100 TVSSAVGSAPGLATGSAST
-111 PASCSAIRESSAS
+111 ESSAS
-124 PVSSAVGSASSPST
+124 PVSSAAGITSVQST
-138 GSARTESSAS
+138 
-148 NPASCSAR
+148 
-156 MEGVASVPAT
+156 M
-166 GASERLK
+166 ASERLK

-179 LSRVVEM
+179 LARVVEM

-225 KYGGIFLYP
+225 KYGGIFMYP

-245 AVSEYG
+245 AVSEYD

-404 IDAGDGGFDG
+404 VDAGPG
-414 RGAGDGAGAGAG
+414 
-426 AGARA
+426 
-431 GAGAGAGTSVGADSG
+431 
-446 AGADAGADAGDCDGA
+446 
-461 DAGAG
+461 
-466 VGTDAGADAGDC
+466 
-478 DGAGAGTSVGVGAGA
+478 
-493 DAGDC
+493 
-498 DGAGADTNDGAD
+498 
-510 AGADHCFN
+510 
-518 SYGGDGA
+518 GGDGA

-583 PETIISAW
+583 PETIISVW

>member
-1 MQWRTTVVKNKSII
+1 MQWRTAVVKNKSII

-100 TVSSAAGSASN
+100 TVSSAVGST
-111 PASCSAIRESSAS
+111 AS
-124 PVSSAVGSASSPST
+124 PAT
-138 GSARTESSAS
+138 GSARTE
-148 NPASCSAR
+148 
-156 MEGVASVPAT
+156 GIASVPAT

-225 KYGGIFLYP
+225 KYGGIFMYP

-245 AVSEYG
+245 AVSEYD

-266 HCRRVER
+266 HCRWVER

-404 IDAGDGGFDG
+404 VDAGDGGD
-414 RGAGDGAGAGAG
+414 
-426 AGARA
+426 
-431 GAGAGAGTSVGADSG
+431 
-446 AGADAGADAGDCDGA
+446 
-461 DAGAG
+461 
-466 VGTDAGADAGDC
+466 
-478 DGAGAGTSVGVGAGA
+478 
-493 DAGDC
+493 
-498 DGAGADTNDGAD
+498 
-510 AGADHCFN
+510 
-518 SYGGDGA
+518 A

>member
-1 MQWRTTVVKNKSII
+1 MQWRTAVVKNKSII

-94 SDSPRT
+94 SDSPRST
-100 TVSSAAGSASN
+100 
-111 PASCSAIRESSAS
+111 
-124 PVSSAVGSASSPST
+124 VSSAVGSTSNLAT
-138 GSARTESSAS
+138 GSARTESSTS

-156 MEGVASVPAT
+156 TESSSAPISSAVGSTSSLASCSARTQSITSVPAT

-173 GSVRKR
+173 GSVRER

-225 KYGGIFLYP
+225 KYGGIFMYP

-245 AVSEYG
+245 AVSEYD

-404 IDAGDGGFDG
+404 VDAGDGG
-414 RGAGDGAGAGAG
+414 
-426 AGARA
+426 
-431 GAGAGAGTSVGADSG
+431 
-446 AGADAGADAGDCDGA
+446 
-461 DAGAG
+461 G
-466 VGTDAGADAGDC
+466 V
-478 DGAGAGTSVGVGAGA
+478 
-493 DAGDC
+493 
-498 DGAGADTNDGAD
+498 
-510 AGADHCFN
+510 
-518 SYGGDGA
+518 

>member
-1 MQWRTTVVKNKSII
+1 M
-15 FADMKIMYCI
+15 
-25 RGLHNSGGM
+25 
-34 ERVLSVKANLLASRG
+34 LSVKANLLASRG

-83 LPGHPSSANAT
+83 LPGHSSSANAT

-100 TVSSAAGSASN
+100 TVSSAVGSTSV
-111 PASCSAIRESSAS
+111 PASCSARTESIAS
-124 PVSSAVGSASSPST
+124 PVSSAVGSTSSLAT
-138 GSARTESSAS
+138 GSASKESSAS
-148 NPASCSAR
+148 NPATGSAI
-156 MEGVASVPAT
+156 MESSASPAT
-166 GASERLK
+166 SAAGSTSSPSTMASERLK

-179 LSRVVEM
+179 MSRGVEM

-225 KYGGIFLYP
+225 KYGGIFMYP

-245 AVSEYG
+245 AVSEYD

-404 IDAGDGGFDG
+404 VDAGDGG
-414 RGAGDGAGAGAG
+414 
-426 AGARA
+426 
-431 GAGAGAGTSVGADSG
+431 
-446 AGADAGADAGDCDGA
+446 
-461 DAGAG
+461 
-466 VGTDAGADAGDC
+466 
-478 DGAGAGTSVGVGAGA
+478 
-493 DAGDC
+493 
-498 DGAGADTNDGAD
+498 
-510 AGADHCFN
+510 
-518 SYGGDGA
+518 GA
-525 GNVPAATL
+525 GNVPAATF

-575 KASSHRFT
+575 KASSRRFT

>member
-1 MQWRTTVVKNKSII
+1 MQWRTAVVKNKSII

-100 TVSSAAGSASN
+100 TVSSAAGSA
-111 PASCSAIRESSAS
+111 
-124 PVSSAVGSASSPST
+124 PS
-138 GSARTESSAS
+138 
-148 NPASCSAR
+148 PASCSAR
-156 MEGVASVPAT
+156 TEGIASNPAT

-173 GSVRKR
+173 GSVRER

-245 AVSEYG
+245 AVSEYD

-328 EGKLE
+328 EGTLE

-404 IDAGDGGFDG
+404 VDAGD
-414 RGAGDGAGAGAG
+414 
-426 AGARA
+426 
-431 GAGAGAGTSVGADSG
+431 
-446 AGADAGADAGDCDGA
+446 
-461 DAGAG
+461 
-466 VGTDAGADAGDC
+466 
-478 DGAGAGTSVGVGAGA
+478 
-493 DAGDC
+493 
-498 DGAGADTNDGAD
+498 
-510 AGADHCFN
+510 
-518 SYGGDGA
+518 GGDGA
-525 GNVPAATL
+525 GNVPAATF

-575 KASSHRFT
+575 KASSRRFT
-583 PETIISAW
+583 PETIISSW

>member
-1 MQWRTTVVKNKSII
+1 M
-15 FADMKIMYCI
+15 
-25 RGLHNSGGM
+25 
-34 ERVLSVKANLLASRG
+34 LSVKANLLASRG

-94 SDSPRT
+94 SDSPRS
-100 TVSSAAGSASN
+100 TVSSAVGSTPNPVTGSASTESSASN
-111 PASCSAIRESSAS
+111 PASCSAIRESSAYT
-124 PVSSAVGSASSPST
+124 VSSAAGNAANPATGSAS
-138 GSARTESSAS
+138 TESSAS

-156 MEGVASVPAT
+156 TENSASPVSSAVGNAANPATGSARTESSVSPDSSAVGTTSVPATGSARMESIAPSLAT

-173 GSVRKR
+173 GSVRER

-225 KYGGIFLYP
+225 KYGGIFMYP

-245 AVSEYG
+245 AVSEYD

-404 IDAGDGGFDG
+404 VDAGD
-414 RGAGDGAGAGAG
+414 
-426 AGARA
+426 
-431 GAGAGAGTSVGADSG
+431 
-446 AGADAGADAGDCDGA
+446 
-461 DAGAG
+461 
-466 VGTDAGADAGDC
+466 
-478 DGAGAGTSVGVGAGA
+478 
-493 DAGDC
+493 
-498 DGAGADTNDGAD
+498 
-510 AGADHCFN
+510 
-518 SYGGDGA
+518 GDGA